1 MKNKISLTK
10 ILENL
15 LNVIYNNSLYKKW
28 KNFLNVILDPWVII
42 LSLATVYFIY
52 FSNLPGTTDKNIIS
66 ILTLIISL
74 FSAILGGILANRWA
88 EITELKVLV
97 ARGKSAIRSLK
108 LILLNISKIE
118 KRTKYYISSI
128 DKENEDFKLVI
139 SNFEEVIEK
148 CYILEEEIIS
158 SIENWTD
165 IIPEVEN
172 MKTQIGLITD
182 MINTESLLQQEIL
195 GLNKNLE
202 TEKEKKGKQ
211 NNDMQNLLKEKEA
224 ELTEVKR
231 KLTIADNKFNETVLS
246 GLTPSS
252 SFSNLNEK
260 IIFTG
265 SGTSGSSFLNPNK
278 LHNTIY
284 GIGSAAASENSFII
298 TEPLNK
304 TVATDK
310 PKKTYVKMPK
320 Q

>member
-15 LNVIYNNSLYKKW
+15 INVIYNSSLYKKW

-202 TEKEKKGKQ
+202 AEKEKGKQ

-265 SGTSGSSFLNPNK
+265 SGTSGSSFLNPNI